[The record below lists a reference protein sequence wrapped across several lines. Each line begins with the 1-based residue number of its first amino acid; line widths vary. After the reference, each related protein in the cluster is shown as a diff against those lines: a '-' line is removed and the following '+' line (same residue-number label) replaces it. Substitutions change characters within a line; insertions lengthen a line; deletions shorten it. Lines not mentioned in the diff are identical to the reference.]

1 MSEKVLGLKL
11 SIIDDTG
18 SSLSEYLVRAFGGRY
33 KKFEEGCL
41 FQYLSESNDADA
53 GLMFA
58 CII

>member
-1 MSEKVLGLKL
+1 MSEKVFWLKL

-18 SSLSEYLVRAFGGRY
+18 SSLSEYWARAFGGRY

-41 FQYLSESNDADA
+41 VQYLSESNNADA